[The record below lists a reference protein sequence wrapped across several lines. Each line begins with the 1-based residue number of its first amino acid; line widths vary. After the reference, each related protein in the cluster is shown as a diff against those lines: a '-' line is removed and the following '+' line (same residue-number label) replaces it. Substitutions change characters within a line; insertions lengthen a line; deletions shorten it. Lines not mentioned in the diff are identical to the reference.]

1 MQNILKKYCLDDC
14 ENGIVLIDMP
24 TGSGKTYNV
33 IDFIYNQYKILN
45 KKIFFITPLKKNL
58 GYDDLKKKFL
68 EDGKNKEFN
77 RDVLYIK
84 SNIDMLIENFN
95 EAYKEIP
102 DHIKNDKTTKHIKT
116 LIKIIETKN
125 LNTEFKTEAIEN
137 LREEWEPKFRSNL
150 ESYVIYNEKGE
161 KRNYEERLKFV
172 EEENSWIIKLYPSV
186 MTDNAKI
193 IFMTVDKFLAMN
205 STIIKPSYTILSDDI
220 IRDSIIF
227 IDEFDSAKENILNNI
242 IRNSLNNKIG
252 MLDLFHMIYAGLT
265 VCDFTKKLMTPS
277 QFNIDKKKS
286 LNNYYNPNE
295 IIEKFKNRADE
306 IKDKYNLQFLHKLV
320 GNPKDDAY
328 FLFQDYRFISILPSK
343 NNYLLLKTNK
353 IDRINQIEP
362 VENNKENLDEL
373 KDLLF
378 DLKNF
383 INYFQIGVGFIANNY
398 KQLKIELKEDLNLI
412 SDDACVRTVLA
423 EFGIEG
429 RYLNYLTKAI
439 VRRKKTRDLSSN
451 SLSDDLDFSCNEKG
465 FRYYSIIDSDTHD
478 TQSKIDYVTV
488 DETPE
493 KILLGLCNKS
503 KVVGISASSSLRTS
517 TGNFDIN
524 YLEIKLGKKF
534 KHLRKEERAEL
545 KEYFEKQTS
554 EYDKVKI
561 TLEAIN
567 VDELNMEKHI
577 SSFSKNIQNIIINK
591 FENLKSYIKIR
602 YIKLLL
608 CMQEFVKDTHIYSF
622 LFLTS
627 KLLKEND
634 LAFDFNFAKNV
645 FNELCKEYN
654 IEANIESLFGD
665 IETYD
670 NKKKE
675 IEKKLSNGEK
685 VFLVSSYQTLGA
697 GQNIQ
702 YQIPKDFIKGVDY
715 LSINNLDYQDNYK
728 DFDAIYVDK
737 PTNVFVN
744 MNNDI
749 LEEEQFIRYIYQVKV
764 LEESGDITNEEAYR
778 YIKEGFET
786 YHGIKFNSFST
797 PANSKNLKLHT
808 AKLIQQAVGRI
819 CRTKNKST
827 NIHIYYDKTLLDDLK
842 GVKKYY
848 KHVLLNPEFSKFL
861 DKIEE
866 SVANSQND
874 LENKAEMIN
883 KASKS
888 YIKKLL
894 NFKNDNIY
902 KWESLRD
909 QLLRYPTIDF
919 PTETYSAYIE
929 LPNSNTS
936 YSYDEKSKKFGFNS
950 VVGNIIG
957 ERTTNLQDILQIPKV
972 KNFFIQK
979 NYATNFIPNKYILSP
994 EMFNSIYKG
1003 ALGEVVGEF
1012 IFKEFLNIELQ
1023 KIRDNER
1030 YEKFD
1035 FYKDK
1040 VFVDF
1045 KNFSGYKDFN
1055 RVVKVEE
1062 ARNKLKECGGD
1073 IAIIVNILKLRGN
1086 PEIFID
1092 KYEDVIIIPYLY
1104 DIESKQF
1111 NKKAIFEIQ
1120 KLFYK

>member
-33 IDFIYNQYKILN
+33 IDFIYNHYKNFN

-68 EDGKNKEFN
+68 DDGKDEEFHK
-77 RDVLYIK
+77 DVLYIK
-84 SNIDMLIENFN
+84 SNMDMLIENFN

-102 DHIKNDKTTKHIKT
+102 DKIKNDKVTKHIRT
-116 LIKIIETKN
+116 LIKIIEAKS
-125 LNTEFKTEAIEN
+125 LNSEFKAEAIEN
-137 LREEWEPKFRSNL
+137 LREKWEPEFRSNL
-150 ESYVIYNEKGE
+150 ESYVIYNENGE

-172 EEENSWIIKLYPSV
+172 EEENLWIIKLYPSV
-186 MTDNAKI
+186 MTDKAKI

-205 STIIKPSYTILSDDI
+205 STIIKPSYTILSDDVVKGA
-220 IRDSIIF
+220 IIF

-242 IRNSLNNKIG
+242 IKSSLNNKIG

-277 QFNIDKKKS
+277 QYNIDKKKS
-286 LNNYYNPNE
+286 TDNYYNPTE
-295 IIEKFKNRADE
+295 IIEKFKTRADE

-343 NNYLLLKTNK
+343 NNYLLIKTNK
-353 IDRINQIEP
+353 TDRINQIEP
-362 VENNKENLDEL
+362 VENKEENMDEL

-378 DLKNF
+378 DIKNF

-398 KQLKIELKEDLNLI
+398 KQFKIELKEDLNLI

-429 RYLNYLTKAI
+429 KYLNYLTKAI
-439 VRRKKTRDLSSN
+439 VRRKKTKEISSS

-493 KILLGLCNKS
+493 KILLGLCNKA

-534 KHLRKEERAEL
+534 KHLNKEERVEL
-545 KEYFEKQTS
+545 KEYFDRQTS
-554 EYDKVKI
+554 GYNKVKI
-561 TLEAIN
+561 FLDAIG
-567 VDELNMEKHI
+567 VDEINLDKHI
-577 SSFSKNIQNIIINK
+577 SSFSDDIKKIIINK
-591 FENLKSYIKIR
+591 FEKLKPYIKIR
-602 YIKLLL
+602 YIKLFL
-608 CMQEFVKDTHIYSF
+608 CMQEFVKDSHMYSF

-634 LAFDFNFAKNV
+634 PSFDFGFAENV
-645 FNELCKEYN
+645 FNELCIQFN
-654 IEANIESLFGD
+654 TVANIESLFGD
-665 IETYD
+665 VDTYD

-675 IEKKLSNGEK
+675 IEKKLSNGK
-685 VFLVSSYQTLGA
+685 RVFLVSSYQTLGA

-702 YQIPKDFIKGVDY
+702 YKIPNNFVKGIDY
-715 LSINNLDYQDNYK
+715 FSINDLDYQDDYK

-744 MNNDI
+744 MNNEI
-749 LEEEQFIRYIYQVKV
+749 IEEDQFIKYVYQVKV
-764 LEESGDITNEEAYR
+764 LEESGDISNEEAYR
-778 YIKEGFET
+778 YIKDGFET
-786 YHGIKFNSFST
+786 YHDIKINSFST
-797 PANSKNLKLHT
+797 PANSKNLQLHT

-819 CRTKNKST
+819 CRTRNKSKS
-827 NIHIYYDKTLLDDLK
+827 IHIYYDKTLLDELK

-848 KHVLLNPEFSKFL
+848 KHVLLNPEFSNFL
-861 DKIEE
+861 DQIEN
-866 SVANSQND
+866 SVDNSQKD
-874 LENKAEMIN
+874 LENKAALIN
-883 KASKS
+883 KSSKS

-909 QLLRYPTIDF
+909 QLLKYPTIDS

-929 LPNSNTS
+929 LPDRDIK
-936 YSYDEKSKKFGFNS
+936 YSYNEENKKFGFNS
-950 VVGNIIG
+950 AVGNIIG
-957 ERTTNLQDILQIPKV
+957 EEATNLRELLQIPKV
-972 KNFFIQK
+972 REFFVQN
-979 NYATNFIPNKYILSP
+979 NYAISFIPNKYILSP
-994 EMFNSIYKG
+994 EMFDSIYKG

-1012 IFKEFLNIELQ
+1012 IFKEFFDIELE

-1055 RVVKVEE
+1055 RVVKVED

-1073 IAIIVNILKLRGN
+1073 VALIVNILKPRGN

-1092 KYEDVIIIPYLY
+1092 KHEEVIIIPYLY
-1104 DIESKQF
+1104 DIATRQF
-1111 NKKAIFEIQ
+1111 NRKAILEIQ
-1120 KLFYK
+1120 KLFY